1 MAPTT
6 TLKKA
11 HIAPNE
17 VHDLLEKHLLAD
29 GLPMVLDLKRSHGA
43 FLHDSLRDREVLD
56 FLTCFATC
64 PLGFNHPK
72 LDTPEFRQ
80 RILPAALNKPSNS
93 DFYTTEMA
101 EFVAT
106 LSRTI
111 PDSLN
116 QRMFFIAGGALA
128 VENALKTAFDWK
140 VRRNLEAGKGE
151 KGYQVI
157 HFHQAFHGRS
167 GYTLSL
173 TNTADPRKTDYFPK
187 FDWPRVSN
195 PKLSFPVTADVLEQ
209 VESAE
214 SQTLDEIKK
223 ALRENSN
230 DIAAL
235 IIEPIQGEG
244 GDNHFRA
251 EFLRQLRELA
261 DEEEFLLV
269 FDEVQTGFGATGKWW
284 AFEHFDVEPDIFAF
298 GKKSQVCGICANDRI
313 DDVDSVFK
321 VSSRINSTWGGN
333 LVDMVRCQ
341 RYVEIIEEDGLLEN
355 ASEVGALLVEG
366 LEQLETTFPEM
377 VSNSRGRGMM
387 VAFDLPDTKFR
398 DAVLAEMIEVGV
410 MGLSS
415 GEKAIRFRPPLSL
428 SRDEAAEGLRRLELA
443 LDGAVR

>member
-1 MAPTT
+1 
-6 TLKKA
+6 
-11 HIAPNE
+11 
-17 VHDLLEKHLLAD
+17 
-29 GLPMVLDLKRSHGA
+29 MVLDLEKSRGA
-43 FLHDSLRDREVLD
+43 HLYDSLREREVLD

-64 PLGFNHPK
+64 PIGFNHPK

-80 RILPAALNKPSNS
+80 RILLSALNKPSNS

-116 QRMFFIAGGALA
+116 QKMFFIEGGALA

-157 HFHQAFHGRS
+157 HFQQAFHGRS

-173 TNTADPRKTDYFPK
+173 TNTADPRKIDHFPK

-195 PKLSFPVTADVLEQ
+195 PKLSYPLTAEILEQ
-209 VESAE
+209 VELAE
-214 SQTLDEIKK
+214 QESLDEIKR
-223 ALRENSN
+223 ALRENRD

-269 FDEVQTGFGATGKWW
+269 FDEIQTGFGATGKWW
-284 AFEHFDVEPDIFAF
+284 AFEHFDVQPDIFAF
-298 GKKSQVCGICANDRI
+298 GKKTQVCGICASDRI
-313 DDVDSVFK
+313 DDVDSVFE

-355 ASEVGALLVEG
+355 AATVGALLLEG
-366 LEQLETTFPEM
+366 LEQLETTFPEQ

-387 VAFDLPDTKFR
+387 VAFDLPDPRTR
-398 DAVLAEMIEVGV
+398 DTVLAEMVEVGV
-410 MGLSS
+410 MALSS
-415 GEKAIRFRPPLSL
+415 GVRAIRFRPPLTL
-428 SRDEAAEGLRRLELA
+428 TPDEAAEGLRRLELA
-443 LDGAVR
+443 LQGGSR

>member
-1 MAPTT
+1 MA
-6 TLKKA
+6 LKSA
-11 HIAPNE
+11 HSKVHIPPSE
-17 VHDLLEKHLLAD
+17 VHELLEKHILAD
-29 GLPMVLDLKRSHGA
+29 GLPMVLDLEKSRGA
-43 FLHDSLRDREVLD
+43 HLYDSLREREVLD

-64 PLGFNHPK
+64 PIGFNHPK

-80 RILPAALNKPSNS
+80 RILLSALNKPSNS

-116 QRMFFIAGGALA
+116 QKMFFIEGGALA

-157 HFHQAFHGRS
+157 HFQQAFHGRS

-173 TNTADPRKTDYFPK
+173 TNTADPRKTDHFPK

-195 PKLSFPVTADVLEQ
+195 PKLSYPLTAEILEQ
-209 VESAE
+209 VELAE
-214 SQTLDEIKK
+214 QESLDEIKR
-223 ALRENSN
+223 ALRENRD

-269 FDEVQTGFGATGKWW
+269 FDEIQTGFGATGKWW
-284 AFEHFDVEPDIFAF
+284 AFEHFDVQPDIFAF
-298 GKKSQVCGICANDRI
+298 GKKTQVCGICASDRI
-313 DDVDSVFK
+313 DDVDSVFE

-355 ASEVGALLVEG
+355 AATVGALLLEG
-366 LEQLETTFPEM
+366 LEQLETTFPEQ

-387 VAFDLPDTKFR
+387 VAFDLPDPRTR
-398 DAVLAEMIEVGV
+398 DTVLAEMVEVGV
-410 MGLSS
+410 MALSS
-415 GEKAIRFRPPLSL
+415 GVRAIRFRPPLTL
-428 SRDEAAEGLRRLELA
+428 TPDEAAEGLRRLELA
-443 LDGAVR
+443 LQGGSR